1 MSTKYVFVTGGVASS
16 LGKGIIASSLAK
28 LLQARGYKVAK
39 GKSKEMGVVMR
50 YEAGRKN
57 RRVGKKL
64 TLCEQRGELFS
75 WGEALSAE
83 R

>member
-1 MSTKYVFVTGGVASS
+1 M
-16 LGKGIIASSLAK
+16 
-28 LLQARGYKVAK
+28 AK

-64 TLCEQRGELFS
+64 TLCEQRGEMFS

>member
-1 MSTKYVFVTGGVASS
+1 M
-16 LGKGIIASSLAK
+16 
-28 LLQARGYKVAK
+28 AK

-75 WGEALSAE
+75 WGAPFWGECRRRRDAWLSEKERKEAGNE
-83 R
+83 

>member
-1 MSTKYVFVTGGVASS
+1 M
-16 LGKGIIASSLAK
+16 
-28 LLQARGYKVAK
+28 AK

-75 WGEALSAE
+75 WERLCRRALIGFEEPLFRSGCRELSVFPEVNSAVGGYF
-83 R
+83 RF